1 MIPAPKTGRV
11 VINNIDTKN
20 IDQII
25 KSQFKLL
32 IPEFRLN
39 WRVAKKV
46 IAPAS
51 DEAPKKC
58 KLRIA
63 KDTVADV
70 EKSAPERGLYKVHP
84 AETHLQ
90 TQLQLQIFVLQK
102 RIIKKQG
109 YSI

>member
-1 MIPAPKTGRV
+1 MTDLLQNQPLISLNPNTRIVVQTKNNTVIPAPKTGRV

-63 KDTVADV
+63 KDTAADV
-70 EKSAPERGLYKVHP
+70 EKSAPERG
-84 AETHLQ
+84 
-90 TQLQLQIFVLQK
+90 
-102 RIIKKQG
+102 
-109 YSI
+109 